1 MLPFFYWDECRMLIG
16 MLSSSSVVAAVA
28 LVVAV
33 AGLAALLPGT
43 WITLGVLIWGHLV
56 LLVEP
61 ISN

>member
-43 WITLGVLIWGHLV
+43 
-56 LLVEP
+56 
-61 ISN
+61 